1 MRPVY
6 FYGAISLDGYL
17 ADEHDDLAWLLSS
30 DLAGQETYSAFE
42 RKIDTLVM
50 GRVTYEV
57 SRALAGTTPFY
68 PDKQLVVL
76 SHTHTGAPYQSGD
89 VATVVRDLQAQPGRG
104 IWIVGGGGLVK
115 ALLEADLIDEWWVQV
130 VPVLLG
136 HGKRLF
142 EPGEYTTRL
151 QFVDMTQ
158 MGELV
163 EIHYQRK

>member
-142 EPGEYTTRL
+142 EPGDYETRLKLIETTRL
-151 QFVDMTQ
+151 
-158 MGELV
+158 GELI
-163 EIHYQRK
+163 ELHLGRK